1 VQESRFSF
9 AWFFDPFGVGRIFDA
24 ASGGIVAALLNPPQP
39 PATFWHR
46 SAMLLATDAPLE
58 LALFDF
64 LRSRMQARRKCSG
77 MWRGERLVEAC
88 TFPTPWFSMV
98 CNQPKFGVAMLPK
111 ESFIQWARECL
122 AYEVSTNF
130 TRAQMFNS
138 FLCRIAIEAL
148 RRQPPEHLPVLMQL
162 LPERVGLGYPE
173 SEILR
178 SKLPLPQRRIVEDYR
193 AVHHE
198 IYLARHDELST
209 YIGKSGKKEF
219 REEHKA
225 TSKRCLQTLKKIA
238 ADWDYDLVN
247 DAGPGEWELIAW
259 KRWGTIL
266 IDLCFRD
273 MTLDYSLHLS
283 EKGQVRGH
291 FDSYLSALGL
301 SVSRWDFES
310 AAEAE
315 EEFPKVLEFI
325 RWHVDEYDRIVEA
338 SLPQQTPAQPGQ
350 TANPKQTGT
359 P

>member
-1 VQESRFSF
+1 
-9 AWFFDPFGVGRIFDA
+9 
-24 ASGGIVAALLNPPQP
+24 
-39 PATFWHR
+39 
-46 SAMLLATDAPLE
+46 
-58 LALFDF
+58 
-64 LRSRMQARRKCSG
+64 
-77 MWRGERLVEAC
+77 
-88 TFPTPWFSMV
+88 
-98 CNQPKFGVAMLPK
+98 
-111 ESFIQWARECL
+111 
-122 AYEVSTNF
+122 
-130 TRAQMFNS
+130 
-138 FLCRIAIEAL
+138 
-148 RRQPPEHLPVLMQL
+148 LPVLAQL

-178 SKLPLPQRRIVEDYR
+178 SKLPLEQRRIVEDYR
-193 AVHHE
+193 AAHHE
-198 IYLARHDELST
+198 IYLARHDELTT
-209 YIGKSGKKEF
+209 YIGKSGAKEF

-225 TSKRCLQTLKKIA
+225 ASKRCLQVLKKIA
-238 ADWDYDLVN
+238 ADWDYDLEH
-247 DAGPGEWELIAW
+247 AGSGEWELIAW

-273 MTLDYSLHLS
+273 MTLDYSLHLA

-315 EEFPKVLEFI
+315 KEFPKALEFI

-350 TANPKQTGT
+350 TANPQQTGT